1 MNKNHEFGDALDQQ
15 FPMLYITLV
24 SMVIALSAERLL
36 SRMSD
41 MTFSISLEG
50 LVILLQCGYSIILA
64 ALLWWVSSRWVS
76 TIGWRFRFFDGLS
89 MFMMLIGFDL
99 VAGFID
105 NNFGY
110 WLLTLGIFVVGS
122 GLMYRYNG
130 LEGMRMRKVSK
141 EIVDLHVKPT
151 YIMIAFGAVL
161 LVIGI
166 FVPWEATSSAIQLV
180 VIALAYGMTWVFGKF
195 DLAVW
200 EVAAEYMRERT
211 A

>member
-1 MNKNHEFGDALDQQ
+1 MNTNHEFGDALDQQ

-36 SRMSD
+36 SRMSE
-41 MTFSISLEG
+41 MAFSLSLEG

-64 ALLWWVSSRWVS
+64 ALLWWVSSRWVT

-99 VAGFID
+99 VAGFIG
-105 NNFGY
+105 NNFSY
-110 WLLTLGIFVVGS
+110 WLLTLGVFVVGS

-130 LEGMRMRKVSK
+130 LEGMRMRGLSD

-151 YIMIAFGAVL
+151 RIMIAFGVVL
-161 LVIGI
+161 LVSGI
-166 FVPWEATSSAIQLV
+166 AVPWDSASGFVQLGA
-180 VIALAYGMTWVFGKF
+180 ISLTYLTTWVFGRS

-200 EVAAEYMRERT
+200 E
-211 A
+211 